1 MSDKNSDDTPAKT
14 PAKKASSKGSLVP
27 IAAGLAFGSEIKRF
41 GRSRLT
47 RAAIVVMML
56 LPLVYGALYL
66 WAFWDPFGHVNK
78 MPVALV
84 NADKGTEVKGQK
96 INAGAEVEKSLADDK
111 SLDWNIVSPAEA
123 QQGVKDGTYYFMLEL
138 PENFSA
144 AIASPMSGKPEKA
157 QLRAVYNDANNY
169 ISSTIGQTAMSQVLN
184 AVSTRVSG
192 QAVNQVLSMMITAGS
207 GIEQAADGAG
217 NLHDGLV
224 TAHDGAAQLASGLGT
239 AKTGSAQLRAG
250 SQQLSDGITQATDP
264 LLAVTK
270 ALSGL
275 GGNTAQLQQSAAALV
290 EAADKAGVFVKTQD
304 TALAG
309 IDAAIRQLAASPDP
323 VARQSAEGLRAV
335 RAQLAQASVTPAA
348 KQQITAAGG
357 AAATMTE
364 QLRTP
369 GSPLQ
374 TVLAQVGAT
383 GGDLTAKLTELR
395 SGAQQLAA
403 GNATLDDGITQL
415 SDGATR
421 LSAGTVQLRDGSQE
435 LSTKLREGAGAVPKW
450 SQEQTSQVAQ
460 TIGGPVQL
468 DAQHENRAPNFGTGM
483 APFFLTLAL
492 FFGALVLW
500 MVFRPLQN
508 RAIAAEVL
516 AIRVVMASYLPAAA
530 IGLFQAAILYCV
542 VRFGLGLEVA
552 HPVAMVFFMMGVSL
566 SFIAFTQAVNAF
578 VGPAVGRVLIMA
590 LLMLQLVSSG
600 GMYPVETTARP
611 FQILHKY
618 DPMTY
623 GVNGLRQLIL
633 GGIDNRLWQA
643 IAVLVFLWV
652 ASVTVSCLSAR
663 RNRLWNL
670 DRLIPA
676 IKI

>member
-1 MSDKNSDDTPAKT
+1 M
-14 PAKKASSKGSLVP
+14 
-27 IAAGLAFGSEIKRF
+27 AAGLAFGSEIKRF

-47 RAAIVVMML
+47 RAAIVVIML

-111 SLDWNIVSPAEA
+111 SLDWHIVSPAEA
-123 QQGVKDGTYYFMLEL
+123 AKGVKDGTYYFMLEL
-138 PENFSA
+138 PENFSS
-144 AIASPMSGKPEKA
+144 AIASPLSGTPEKA

-169 ISSTIGQTAMSQVLN
+169 VSSTIGQSAMAQVLN
-184 AVSTRVSG
+184 AVSTRISG
-192 QAVNQVLSMMITAGS
+192 QAVNQVLSMVITAGA

-217 NLHDGLV
+217 KLADGLD
-224 TAHDGAAQLASGLGT
+224 TADDGAKQLATGLST

-250 SQQLSDGITQATDP
+250 SQQLSDGINQATDP
-264 LLAVTK
+264 LLAVTR

-275 GGNTAQLQQSAAALV
+275 GGNTAQLQQSAAALAD
-290 EAADKAGVFVKTQD
+290 AADKAGLFIQTQD
-304 TALAG
+304 AALAG
-309 IDAAIRQLAASPDP
+309 IDAAIKQLTASPDP
-323 VARQSAEGLRAV
+323 AARQAAEGLRAV
-335 RAQLAQASVTPAA
+335 RAQLAQASVPAAA
-348 KQQITAAGG
+348 KQQVVAASS
-357 AAATMTE
+357 AAATLTE

-369 GSPLQ
+369 GSPLA
-374 TVLAQVGAT
+374 TMLGQVGTT
-383 GGDLTAKLTELR
+383 GTDLTAKISQLR
-395 SGAQQLAA
+395 SGAAQLAA

-415 SDGATR
+415 SDGAGK
-421 LSAGTVQLRDGSQE
+421 LSVGTGQLRTGSRE
-435 LSTKLREGAGAVPKW
+435 LATKLHEGAGAVPKW
-450 SQEQTSQVAQ
+450 SQEQASQVAA

-468 DAQHENRAPNFGTGM
+468 DASHENRAPNFGSGM

-530 IGLFQAAILYCV
+530 IGLCQAVILYCV
-542 VRFGLGLEVA
+542 VRFALGLQVA
-552 HPVAMVFFMMGVSL
+552 HPIAMVFFMMGVSL
-566 SFIAFTQAVNAF
+566 AFIAFTQAVNAL

-611 FQILHKY
+611 FQVLHKY

-623 GVNGLRQLIL
+623 GVNGLRQLVL
-633 GGIDNRLWQA
+633 GGIDHRLWMA
-643 IAVLVFLWV
+643 IGVMMFIWV
-652 ASVTVSCLSAR
+652 VSIAVSCLSAR

-670 DRLIPA
+670 DRLMPA